1 MSTSRNTRPS
11 TPWREL
17 IFGERVPARV
27 AESSRNPVASPPTDD
42 EPTGTPSG
50 GTLGGTSTG
59 ATLSNHSG
67 SPTRGVSDTLPYSE
81 ATAKLELARGYL
93 DLGVKDGARELILEI
108 MRDGSRE
115 QRTQAESL
123 LRLTFDS

>member
-17 IFGERVPARV
+17 IFGERAPARA
-27 AESSRNPVASPPTDD
+27 AEATRNPVASPATGDD
-42 EPTGTPSG
+42 PITGSAGTLSG
-50 GTLGGTSTG
+50 GTVTGGS
-59 ATLSNHSG
+59 
-67 SPTRGVSDTLPYSE
+67 VSDTLPYSE

-93 DLGVKDGARELILEI
+93 DLGIKDGARELILEI

-115 QRTQAESL
+115 QRAQAESL

>member
-11 TPWREL
+11 NPWREL
-17 IFGERVPARV
+17 IFGERAPAR
-27 AESSRNPVASPPTDD
+27 ATESSRNSVASPATEDD
-42 EPTGTPSG
+42 PITGSTETLSG
-50 GTLGGTSTG
+50 GTLSK
-59 ATLSNHSG
+59 NSG
-67 SPTRGVSDTLPYSE
+67 SSTRGVSDTLPYSE

-93 DLGVKDGARELILEI
+93 DLGIKDGARELILEI

-115 QRTQAESL
+115 QRAQAESL